1 MDSTTLGITVLGGDT
16 RVRTHGQLI
25 RLDQLSGTGPAGPQ
39 GEQGETGPQGATG
52 AQGAQGAQGATGATG
67 AQGATGPAGA
77 QGATGPAGEDGADGT
92 VDTSNFYNKTQ
103 VDFLLMM
110 NTPSIGIYPGA
121 GVNVWDNQQDLMR
134 NLVGLNGISVS
145 LHGDGDRIIIDGSGI
160 SGLDPN
166 YMLLANNLVTLNTLL

>member
-16 RVRTHGQLI
+16 RVRTNGQLI

-67 AQGATGPAGA
+67 AQGATGPAG
-77 QGATGPAGEDGADGT
+77 EDGADGT

-103 VDFLLMM
+103 VFLLMM
-110 NTPSIGIYPGA
+110 HLPLGYIREQVLTCGTTHK
-121 GVNVWDNQQDLMR
+121 V
-134 NLVGLNGISVS
+134 
-145 LHGDGDRIIIDGSGI
+145 
-160 SGLDPN
+160 
-166 YMLLANNLVTLNTLL
+166 